1 MDAEALATFLTVH
14 REGGFSRAARL
25 LHRTQPA
32 ISRRI
37 QLLEQEL
44 GVPLFER
51 TAAGI
56 ALSQAGRVLLPHAE
70 RALAALQDAEA
81 AVRALAAGGSGP
93 VALAVVGTLAGPM
106 LGAALKRFAAAHPAA
121 DVTLRTARSAE
132 VSELVR
138 LGEASIG
145 LRFERD
151 RSPDLHSEPL
161 GAEPLLVACAAD
173 HPLAGRRLDTLAE
186 LRDARWLAFPEIPGQ
201 REVAAA
207 HVFGVFLAL
216 GLGEVAW
223 TPVDSLTAQKR
234 LVEAGLGVALM
245 PGSSIR
251 EEVAAGVIATIGA
264 DDLTAA
270 VPVHAVTRAGG
281 YLSPA
286 AEAMLDLLRSGFAA
300 ALASQRPLPA
310 ELRDRLNASG
320 YSDTGSADENSD
332 EDARP

>member
-1 MDAEALATFLTVH
+1 MDTEALSTFLAVH
-14 REGGFSRAARL
+14 RERGFSSAARL

-56 ALSQAGRVLLPHAE
+56 ALSQAGQVLLPHAE
-70 RALAALQDAEA
+70 RVLAVLQDAEA
-81 AVRALAAGGSGP
+81 AVRALGTGGAGP
-93 VALAVVGTLAGPM
+93 VALAVVGTLAGPG
-106 LGAALKRFAAAHPAA
+106 LTAVLRKFAARHPNAE
-121 DVTLRTARSAE
+121 VTLRTARSAE
-132 VSELVR
+132 VSKLVR
-138 LGEASIG
+138 LGEATIG

-151 RSPDLHSEPL
+151 RSPDLRCEAL
-161 GAEPLLVACAAD
+161 GTEPLLVACAGD
-173 HPLAGRRLDTLAE
+173 HPLAGRMVASLAA

-207 HVFGVFLAL
+207 HVFGLFLAL
-216 GLGEVAW
+216 GLGEVEW

-234 LVEAGLGVALM
+234 LVEAGFGLALM

-251 EEVAAGVIATIGA
+251 EELAAGTVATIA
-264 DDLTAA
+264 APDLTAG
-270 VPVHAVTRAGG
+270 VPVYAVTRLGG

-286 AEAMLDLLRSGFAA
+286 ALGMLELLRTDFAA
-300 ALASQRPLPA
+300 GL
-310 ELRDRLNASG
+310 G
-320 YSDTGSADENSD
+320 G
-332 EDARP
+332 